1 MDTVAPVDVA
11 VVIPNY
17 NGARWLPAVL
27 ASVAAQTTAPAEV
40 LVVDDGSTDGSLAL
54 LAARFPDVRVL
65 ALASTAASPAP
76 RTRASR
82 PSAEAVALV
91 NTDVVLAPDWLERA
105 AAALTAAPRAAAVAT
120 KLSTSRTRRVIYDA
134 GDVLRRDGACE
145 QRGRFERDSGRYD
158 APGEVFS
165 ACAGAALYR
174 RAAVLDAGGFEERFG
189 TYLEDVDLGLRLR
202 LAGWR
207 CRWEPRAVARHAGG
221 GSSAALRHGP
231 GAWVERNTL
240 LLVARAFP
248 ARWLQ
253 LVAYRQLAWAWHA
266 ARAGEL
272 RAHLAGH
279 PHGAAAAPRVPARA
293 PRVARGGGGQR
304 RGSGPAAPDPRAARR
319 RPSVAPCRAER
330 AGVDARAAAI
340 APLRSLAAPSCRS
353 AAVSPRSP
361 RPPCCRPGAALAQS
375 AGDEQY
381 EDPFARR
388 ASSGAAGGRSER
400 RRRRR
405 RRPRPPRRRRPRPR
419 RRAAPAGPR
428 GRASRRSSRSC
439 RAPGSTPRCSC
450 AAGAVLLAGGLVLR
464 SAPA

>member
-1 MDTVAPVDVA
+1 VDSVAAVDVA

-17 NGARWLPAVL
+17 DGARWLPGVL
-27 ASVAAQTTAPAEV
+27 ESVAAQTVAPAEV
-40 LVVDDGSTDGSLAL
+40 LVVDDGSRDGSLAL
-54 LAARFPDVRVL
+54 LAERFPDVRVL
-65 ALASTAASPAP
+65 ALGSNGGFARAANAGL
-76 RTRASR
+76 RAA
-82 PSAEAVALV
+82 SAEAVALV

-105 AAALTAAPRAAAVAT
+105 AAALRAAPRAAAVAT
-120 KLSTSRTRRVIYDA
+120 KLVDLGDPTLLYDA

-202 LAGWR
+202 MAGWR

-248 ARWLQ
+248 ARWLH

-272 RAHLAGH
+272 RAHMAGIRMALPLLPVFLRERRTLRTGALVPVEEAVLPRPIRGPRAGGH
-279 PHGAAAAPRVPARA
+279 PSRHAR
-293 PRVARGGGGQR
+293 
-304 RGSGPAAPDPRAARR
+304 
-319 RPSVAPCRAER
+319 
-330 AGVDARAAAI
+330 
-340 APLRSLAAPSCRS
+340 
-353 AAVSPRSP
+353 
-361 RPPCCRPGAALAQS
+361 
-375 AGDEQY
+375 
-381 EDPFARR
+381 
-388 ASSGAAGGRSER
+388 
-400 RRRRR
+400 
-405 RRPRPPRRRRPRPR
+405 
-419 RRAAPAGPR
+419 
-428 GRASRRSSRSC
+428 
-439 RAPGSTPRCSC
+439 
-450 AAGAVLLAGGLVLR
+450 
-464 SAPA
+464 